1 MNYQKGKPYW
11 ICVIEV
17 IFFHFQGA
25 IASITQGYISLPG
38 CVSNNGGCT
47 YSGQIFAEGYTA
59 IATDGNDIPAAV
71 LVANHMFRIEHTQL
85 NVAQTSMEGFKLQFT
100 QLPCAGYTT
109 YDRTTGYENMT

>member
-1 MNYQKGKPYW
+1 MHYQKGKPYW

-59 IATDGNDIPAAV
+59 IATDGNDIPATV

-85 NVAQTSMEGFKLQFT
+85 NVAQTSMEGFKLQYV
-100 QLPCAGYTT
+100 QIPCSGLVGSYIS
-109 YDRTTGYENMT
+109 TGYEGF